1 MRFVRFWLP
10 VILWAAII
18 LSAANDQFSDRNTAG
33 WLERTF
39 GRIRPEVNAVMRKS
53 AHVAE
58 YAVLALLSWRA
69 RRTWVTPLLICLAVA
84 SADES
89 LQAMTAT
96 RTGTVAD
103 VVLDMCGAVGALT
116 CLPPARARLVPGRK
130 S

>member
-1 MRFVRFWLP
+1 MRLLKDWLP

-39 GRIRPEVNAVMRKS
+39 GRIRPEINSMMRKS

-58 YAVLALLSWRA
+58 YAILALLSWRA
-69 RRTWVTPLLICLAVA
+69 RRNWIAPLLICLAVA
-84 SADES
+84 GADET
-89 LQAMTAT
+89 LQSMTT
-96 RTGTVAD
+96 SRTGTIAD
-103 VVLDMCGAVGALT
+103 VGLDMCGAVAALI
-116 CLPPARARLVPGRK
+116 CVPSARAMLVPRSK